1 MAFNRWL
8 TDEEYQ
14 QAESNGISRRVL
26 YMRMYRYGWKLQEAL
41 TTQPRTYWHMGEG
54 KHNKWLKL
62 AEENG
67 VNSSTFYSRVNNG
80 WDPKEAASI
89 PTRKQIDRKELVK
102 IAKSNG
108 ISVST
113 FRSRLSYGWEPIKAA
128 TTKPKIKRTKKNIS

>member
-26 YMRMYRYGWKLQEAL
+26 YMRIYRYGWELQEAL

-80 WDPKEAASI
+80 WEPKEAASI

-113 FRSRLSYGWEPIKAA
+113 FRSRLSYGWESIKAA

>member
-26 YMRMYRYGWKLQEAL
+26 YMRMYRYGWELQEAL
-41 TTQPRTYWHMGEG
+41 TTPPRTYWHMNEG
-54 KHNKWLKL
+54 KSNKWLEL
-62 AEENG
+62 ATENG
-67 VNSSTFYSRVNNG
+67 INSSTFYSRVNNG
-80 WDPKEAASI
+80 WDPKDAASI
-89 PTRKQIDRKELVK
+89 PTRKQMDRKELVK
-102 IAKSNG
+102 IAESNG

-128 TTKPKIKRTKKNIS
+128 TTPAKAKKKNII